1 MNLSVY
7 EVLPNNI
14 IAYWVSQNFVRIFKE
29 SKPLFNYCEPKK
41 GLSTGNHDL
50 SLRKWY
56 EVDLYKE
63 QFDATDYI
71 SAFASG
77 KKWFPINKGGSFR
90 KWYGNNEFVI
100 NYENNGRE
108 LKKYSG
114 SVIRNESYYFNES
127 ITWSMLSSSTLG
139 TRFSPKGKIF
149 EGAGPSLFIDEDKLA
164 YILGLLSTKVAV
176 SFVKSLNPTLNINI
190 SDIGNIPII
199 SINNNPNVSN
209 ISKENVELSK
219 NEWDSFETSWDFKK
233 HPLI

>member
-7 EVLPNNI
+7 DTLQNNI
-14 IAYWVSQNFVRIFKE
+14 IAYWVSENFVNIFKK
-29 SKPLFNYCEPKK
+29 STPLFNYCEPKK
-41 GLSTGNHDL
+41 GLSTGNNDL
-50 SLRKWY
+50 FLRLWH
-56 EVDLYKE
+56 EVDLNKE
-63 QFDATDYI
+63 FFDATDYI

-90 KWYGNNEFVI
+90 KWYGNNDFVI
-100 NYENNGRE
+100 NYETNGKE

-149 EGAGPSLFIDEDKLA
+149 EGAGPSLFIDEDKID

-190 SDIGNIPII
+190 SDIGNIPIVD
-199 SINNNPNVSN
+199 INSN
-209 ISKENVELSK
+209 FDVATISKENVELSK
-219 NEWDSFETSWDFKK
+219 EEWDSFEESWDFKK
-233 HPLI
+233 HPLL